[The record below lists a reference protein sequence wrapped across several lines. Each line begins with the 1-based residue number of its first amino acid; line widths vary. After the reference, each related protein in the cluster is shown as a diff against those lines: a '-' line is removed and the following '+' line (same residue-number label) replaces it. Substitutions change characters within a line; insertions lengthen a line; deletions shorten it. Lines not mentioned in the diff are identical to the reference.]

1 MFDVEKQEREAALN
15 IATSRK
21 VLFMTRMDTL
31 KESRVDAHLSRLDQI
46 EARLRCVIEK
56 MGVDLNGYSVT

>member
-1 MFDVEKQEREAALN
+1 MNDLNEAQN
-15 IATSRK
+15 RK

-31 KESRVDAHLSRLDQI
+31 KENSLDAHLNRLDEI

-56 MGVDLNGYSVT
+56 MEMV